1 MVPEEENDG
10 LLDAERHQARHT
22 IAPRAQLFPVA
33 EKFVSVNGEG
43 LAAGR
48 PALSP
53 VRRLQHVVHLL
64 RHALGEPSAGGSG
77 RVERADL
84 VAWVAETGVSC
95 VTLTGGEPLL
105 QPYLPDLVQTLLAV
119 DDPRPLRVEIET
131 NGSRD
136 LSLMAHLREACVE
149 AGLPG
154 SLHFTVDW
162 KTPTAG
168 EAVSAAMR
176 RENYELLD
184 TRDAVKFVV
193 GTEDDLAFMECCA
206 DEAGLWDR
214 CAVLV
219 SPVWGAT
226 EPAGNRRLPHRSRP
240 RPRPFAVQAA
250 QDHLGPTRRAG
261 FKDLEG

>member
-1 MVPEEENDG
+1 MIEGYIHSIESMGLVDG
-10 LLDAERHQARHT
+10 PGIRTVVFFQGCRLRCRYCHNPDTWLTEGGTPTDADE
-22 IAPRAQLFPVA
+22 L
-33 EKFVSVNGEG
+33 
-43 LAAGR
+43 
-48 PALSP
+48 
-53 VRRLQHVVHLL
+53 VRRAL
-64 RHALGEPSAGGSG
+64 RFRPYWKNGG
-77 RVERADL
+77 
-84 VAWVAETGVSC
+84 GVT
-95 VTLTGGEPLL
+95 VTGGEPLL

-136 LSLMAHLREACVE
+136 LSPMAHLREACAE

-176 RENYELLD
+176 RENYDLLD

-193 GTEDDLAFMECCA
+193 GAEDDLAFMERCA

-214 CAVLV
+214 CSVLA
-219 SPVWGAT
+219 SPVWGAI
-226 EPAGNRRLPHRSRP
+226 EPAEIAAYLIDHGLDRARLQLQLHKIIWP
-240 RPRPFAVQAA
+240 
-250 QDHLGPTRRAG
+250 DETRG
-261 FKDLEG
+261 V

>member
-48 PALSP
+48 PAAFI
-53 VRRLQHVVHLL
+53 RF
-64 RHALGEPSAGGSG
+64 AGCNMWCTYCDT
-77 RVERADL
+77 RWANHPLVEVEGWSVPDL
-84 VAWVAETGVSC
+84 AAWVAETGVSC

-119 DDPRPLRVEIET
+119 DDPHPLRV
-131 NGSRD
+131 
-136 LSLMAHLREACVE
+136 
-149 AGLPG
+149 
-154 SLHFTVDW
+154 
-162 KTPTAG
+162 
-168 EAVSAAMR
+168 
-176 RENYELLD
+176 ENYELLD

-219 SPVWGAT
+219 SPVWGAI
-226 EPAGNRRLPHRSRP
+226 EPAEIAAYLIDHGLDRARLQLQLHKIIWP
-240 RPRPFAVQAA
+240 
-250 QDHLGPTRRAG
+250 DETRG
-261 FKDLEG
+261 V

>member
-48 PALSP
+48 PAAFI
-53 VRRLQHVVHLL
+53 RF
-64 RHALGEPSAGGSG
+64 AGCNMWCTYCDT
-77 RVERADL
+77 RWANHPLVE
-84 VAWVAETGVSC
+84 VEGWSV
-95 VTLTGGEPLL
+95 
-105 QPYLPDLVQTLLAV
+105 PDLVQTLLAV

-136 LSLMAHLREACVE
+136 LSPMAHLREACAE

-176 RENYELLD
+176 RENYDLLD

-193 GTEDDLAFMECCA
+193 GAEDDLAFMERCA

-214 CAVLV
+214 CSVLV
-219 SPVWGAT
+219 SPVWGAI
-226 EPAGNRRLPHRSRP
+226 EPAEIAAYLIERGLDRARLQLQLHKIIWP
-240 RPRPFAVQAA
+240 
-250 QDHLGPTRRAG
+250 DETRG
-261 FKDLEG
+261 V

>member
-22 IAPRAQLFPVA
+22 IAARAQLFPVA
-33 EKFVSVNGEG
+33 EKFVSLNGEG

-48 PALSP
+48 PAAFIRFAGCNMWCTYCDTRWANHPLVEVEGWSVP
-53 VRRLQHVVHLL
+53 QLL
-64 RHALGEPSAGGSG
+64 
-77 RVERADL
+77 
-84 VAWVAETGVSC
+84 AWVAETGVSC

-105 QPYLPDLVQTLLAV
+105 QPYLPDLVQALLAV
-119 DDPRPLRVEIET
+119 SDPRPLRVEIET

-136 LSLMAHLREACVE
+136 LGPMAHLREACAE

-176 RENYELLD
+176 RENYDVLD
-184 TRDAVKFVV
+184 DRDAVKFVV
-193 GTEDDLAFMECCA
+193 GSEEDLAFMERMA

-214 CAVLV
+214 CTVL
-219 SPVWGAT
+219 
-226 EPAGNRRLPHRSRP
+226 
-240 RPRPFAVQAA
+240 
-250 QDHLGPTRRAG
+250 
-261 FKDLEG
+261 

>member
-48 PALSP
+48 PAAFI
-53 VRRLQHVVHLL
+53 RF
-64 RHALGEPSAGGSG
+64 AGCNMWCTYCDT
-77 RVERADL
+77 RWANHPLVEVEGWSVPDL
-84 VAWVAETGVSC
+84 AAWVAETGVSC

-136 LSLMAHLREACVE
+136 LSPMAHLREACVE
-149 AGLPG
+149 AGKSP
-154 SLHFTVDW
+154 
-162 KTPTAG
+162 PTSSITAST
-168 EAVSAAMR
+168 APVCSCSC
-176 RENYELLD
+176 
-184 TRDAVKFVV
+184 TR
-193 GTEDDLAFMECCA
+193 
-206 DEAGLWDR
+206 
-214 CAVLV
+214 
-219 SPVWGAT
+219 S
-226 EPAGNRRLPHRSRP
+226 S
-240 RPRPFAVQAA
+240 
-250 QDHLGPTRRAG
+250 GPTRRAG
-261 FKDLEG
+261 SKDLEGTNHDQNQSSGAVLRRRRFHDAFGPGCEQVRSGKRVCAFHQLRAEACSRN

>member
-1 MVPEEENDG
+1 MVPDEENDG

-48 PALSP
+48 PAAFI
-53 VRRLQHVVHLL
+53 RF
-64 RHALGEPSAGGSG
+64 AGCNMWCTYCDT
-77 RVERADL
+77 RWANHPLVEVEGWSVPDL

-136 LSLMAHLREACVE
+136 LAPMAHLREAC
-149 AGLPG
+149 A
-154 SLHFTVDW
+154 
-162 KTPTAG
+162 
-168 EAVSAAMR
+168 
-176 RENYELLD
+176 
-184 TRDAVKFVV
+184 
-193 GTEDDLAFMECCA
+193 
-206 DEAGLWDR
+206 EAGLWDR
-214 CAVLV
+214 CSVLV
-219 SPVWGAT
+219 SPVWDMI
-226 EPAGNRRLPHRSRP
+226 EPARIAAYLIDHGLDRARLQLQLHKIIWPNE
-240 RPRPFAVQAA
+240 
-250 QDHLGPTRRAG
+250 TRG
-261 FKDLEG
+261 V

>member
-1 MVPEEENDG
+1 
-10 LLDAERHQARHT
+10 
-22 IAPRAQLFPVA
+22 
-33 EKFVSVNGEG
+33 
-43 LAAGR
+43 
-48 PALSP
+48 
-53 VRRLQHVVHLL
+53 
-64 RHALGEPSAGGSG
+64 
-77 RVERADL
+77 
-84 VAWVAETGVSC
+84 
-95 VTLTGGEPLL
+95 
-105 QPYLPDLVQTLLAV
+105 
-119 DDPRPLRVEIET
+119 
-131 NGSRD
+131 
-136 LSLMAHLREACVE
+136 MAHLREACVE

-219 SPVWGAT
+219 SPVWGAI
-226 EPAGNRRLPHRSRP
+226 EPAEYRRLPHRSRP
-240 RPRPFAVQAA
+240 RPRPFAVAAA
-250 QDHLGPTRRAG
+250 QDHLARRDARG
-261 FKDLEG
+261 LRIWKERTMTKTKALVLCSGGVDSTTLLARAVSRVRSGKRVCAFHQLRAEACSRN

>member
-1 MVPEEENDG
+1 MASDLRLSGIIDESIVDGPGIRYVIFTQGCPHHCPGCHNPETWACEGGEEYTPE
-10 LLDAERHQARHT
+10 A
-22 IAPRAQLFPVA
+22 LFQKVYRYRNYWG
-33 EKFVSVNGEG
+33 KKGGVTVS
-43 LAAGR
+43 
-48 PALSP
+48 
-53 VRRLQHVVHLL
+53 
-64 RHALGEPSAGGSG
+64 
-77 RVERADL
+77 
-84 VAWVAETGVSC
+84 
-95 VTLTGGEPLL
+95 GGEPLL

-136 LSLMAHLREACVE
+136 LSPMAHLREACVE

-176 RENYELLD
+176 RENYDLLD

-193 GTEDDLAFMECCA
+193 GTEDDLAFMERCA

-214 CAVLV
+214 CSVLA
-219 SPVWGAT
+219 SPVWGAI
-226 EPAGNRRLPHRSRP
+226 EPAEIAAYLIDHGLDRARLQLQLHKIIWP
-240 RPRPFAVQAA
+240 
-250 QDHLGPTRRAG
+250 DETRG
-261 FKDLEG
+261 V